1 MRAELR
7 RAARQGT
14 ALRINHNASLGDKE
28 TLTLNGTPRPHSAN
42 GDLSSSNRISSNR
55 ISSNRISPHQHAGQ
69 RMGRESEHGGGK
81 VHLPAIELKEEQQ
94 STASQLP
101 GPAAHKV
108 LQAKE
113 AAHGPRKHSAAGSR
127 DEDAAMEGELFESK
141 VERRLRSMVPN
152 GALRGFVARV
162 ARAVRKD
169 CRLPH
174 LQPHCTKMLEH
185 TVRLV
190 GLMGRERHTEQCV
203 MGANSSASTESR
215 NRTAEHAAPRHSSR
229 RILLAVLVS
238 LIITAY
244 LTAICLIEVCCPKP
258 TAASQPHS
266 TSKSQW
272 RCFRSF
278 RKLLPRRWRRN
289 GAQGSHSAERMKD
302 EPRWLREL
310 YLPLDERQKESI
322 HRLYREPGEE
332 GGEEEEELF
341 SGTKPMAG
349 TAAEEQRS
357 PNDSSP

>member
-215 NRTAEHAAPRHSSR
+215 NRTAE
-229 RILLAVLVS
+229 
-238 LIITAY
+238 
-244 LTAICLIEVCCPKP
+244 VCCPKP

>member
-215 NRTAEHAAPRHSSR
+215 NRTAE
-229 RILLAVLVS
+229 
-238 LIITAY
+238 
-244 LTAICLIEVCCPKP
+244 
-258 TAASQPHS
+258 
-266 TSKSQW
+266 
-272 RCFRSF
+272 
-278 RKLLPRRWRRN
+278 
-289 GAQGSHSAERMKD
+289 GSHSAERMKD